1 MKQEQKAIVSPNVVV
16 AVGYGACLDIFVD
29 ASDLL
34 GKETPPILPSHASEI
49 KTKKDLLE
57 TFAYFFSHGAAAEYV
72 NSYKLSSFYTNRFGS
87 IELYRIFLIRRFVA
101 SDSNDENMFD
111 ILVEK
116 AKSSPSYRMALGG
129 NAPVSNEKIMLFK
142 IEN

>member
-1 MKQEQKAIVSPNVVV
+1 MKSLLKQEQKAIVSPNVVV

-34 GKETPPILPSHASEI
+34 GNETPPQSPNHASEI

-72 NSYKLSSFYTNRFGS
+72 NSYK
-87 IELYRIFLIRRFVA
+87 
-101 SDSNDENMFD
+101 
-111 ILVEK
+111 
-116 AKSSPSYRMALGG
+116 
-129 NAPVSNEKIMLFK
+129 
-142 IEN
+142 

>member
-34 GKETPPILPSHASEI
+34 GKETPPKLPNHASDI

-57 TFAYFFSHGAAAEYV
+57 TFAYFLVMELLPSMLIVISYLLFILIDLAVLNFIEFS
-72 NSYKLSSFYTNRFGS
+72 
-87 IELYRIFLIRRFVA
+87 
-101 SDSNDENMFD
+101 
-111 ILVEK
+111 
-116 AKSSPSYRMALGG
+116 
-129 NAPVSNEKIMLFK
+129 
-142 IEN
+142 